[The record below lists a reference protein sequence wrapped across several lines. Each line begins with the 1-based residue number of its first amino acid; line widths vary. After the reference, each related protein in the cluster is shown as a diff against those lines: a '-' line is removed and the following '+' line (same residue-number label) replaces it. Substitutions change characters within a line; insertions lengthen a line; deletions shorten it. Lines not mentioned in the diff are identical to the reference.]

1 MSSGRVLVVDDE
13 REMSR
18 AIEQELE
25 ERGFEVTTC
34 DSADAAFEL
43 AMTTEHDVV
52 VTDVRMRG
60 MSGIDLCTRLVANR
74 PDLPVIVMTGF
85 GSLDTAIAT
94 LRAGAFDFLAK
105 PFDMEELH
113 VAIDRAL
120 AHRQLREEV
129 RRLRREVASTRSSD
143 ELLGNSAPM
152 VALRQL
158 IAQVAESDATVLVT
172 GESGSGK
179 ELVARAVHQASRRS
193 QGPLVAI
200 NCAAMPEQLLESEL
214 FGHVRGAFTDAKTSR
229 KGLLLE
235 ASGGT
240 LFLDEIGEMPL
251 GMQAKLLRALEAR
264 TVRPVGGTTEVP
276 FDARI
281 IAATNRDLEQSVA
294 DKTFREDL
302 FYRINVVHIEL
313 PPLRARG
320 NDVLLLAQHLVARCA
335 ERQGKKITSI
345 APAVA
350 ERLLAYGWPGNVR
363 ELHNCIERAVALA
376 RFDQL
381 VVEDLPPK
389 IRNYKPTQVVI
400 APDDPAD
407 FVTLETLEARYVQ
420 RVYDA
425 VGRNKRLAARILGVD
440 RTTLYRKLAR
450 YGVEPPSTPVREGPP
465 SRQP

>member
-1 MSSGRVLVVDDE
+1 MSARILVVDDE
-13 REMSR
+13 PEMGR
-18 AIEQELE
+18 AVEQELRS
-25 ERGFEVTTC
+25 RGFEVTTC
-34 DSADAAFEL
+34 ESADAAFDL
-43 AMTTEHDVV
+43 AMSGEHDVV

-60 MSGIDLCTRLVANR
+60 MSGIDLCSRVVANR

-85 GSLDTAIAT
+85 GSLDTAVAT

-105 PFDMEELH
+105 PFDMDELH
-113 VAIDRAL
+113 VALDRAL

-129 RRLRREVASTRSSD
+129 RRLRREVASTRSGE
-143 ELLGNSAPM
+143 ELLGESAPM

-158 IAQVAESDATVLVT
+158 IGQVAESDATVLVT

-179 ELVARAVHQASRRS
+179 ELVARAVHASSRRA

-200 NCAAMPEQLLESEL
+200 NCAAMPETLLESEL
-214 FGHVRGAFTDAKTSR
+214 FGHVRGAFTDAKADR

-264 TVRPVGGTTEVP
+264 AVRPVGGTTERP

-294 DKTFREDL
+294 DRTFREDL
-302 FYRINVVHIEL
+302 FYRIDVVHIEL

-320 NDVLLLAQHLVARCA
+320 NDVLLLAHHLVARCA
-335 ERQGKKITSI
+335 ARQGKKVTSI

-376 RFDQL
+376 QFDQL

-389 IRNYKPTQVVI
+389 IRSYKPAQVVI

-407 FVTLETLEARYVQ
+407 FVTLEALEARYVA
-420 RVYDA
+420 RVYEA

-450 YGVEPPSTPVREGPP
+450 YGVEAPAAASTRDGTPPRS
-465 SRQP
+465 S